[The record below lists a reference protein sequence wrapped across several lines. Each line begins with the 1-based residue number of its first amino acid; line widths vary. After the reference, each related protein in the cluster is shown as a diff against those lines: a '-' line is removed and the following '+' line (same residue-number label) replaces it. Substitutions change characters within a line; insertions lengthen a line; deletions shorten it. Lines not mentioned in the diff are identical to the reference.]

1 MVWIS
6 RQHHLKKTWLVNGWR
21 NVRVTDE
28 LPPFKHVQSIDN
40 YSRARQLYL
49 QIYAIKDT

>member
-1 MVWIS
+1 MV
-6 RQHHLKKTWLVNGWR
+6 G
-21 NVRVTDE
+21 VTDACE